1 MVLDTSIKI
10 KKKWSLENKL
20 LLLGLVFQDAG
31 TFSILPLN
39 LFQFII
45 MGIGIVCLVKTLV
58 YKTKW
63 TISPKL
69 LLMFFYIFLI
79 TFILNIRVFDIES
92 VKSTGMFIIIYFIMD
107 YYVIR
112 QKSFLNIIEV
122 LYTAAFIISLI
133 GCIQQLGYISG
144 VNSLYDYTLY
154 GFVRN
159 GAYINGDLLRVTSL
173 YAEPAHLNSL
183 LSGGIYIALLS
194 INKKYDFVNS
204 FKTAII
210 IICTLMTFS
219 SLVYIS
225 VGIVFVAYILWI
237 NQNIMEKL
245 KWVIIG
251 VTLLLIITRLFPDNT
266 QQILDKISTV
276 RTAKSTSSDDLSGFA
291 IISNIKVAI
300 SKMQDW
306 YLFGTGLDSH
316 RLFYFEYIGRIYN
329 SVLMYLNYADA
340 ASLYTRIFS
349 EFGIFGFI
357 FFMGWIIKNI
367 SIATKS
373 KNEYYQFSI
382 LLLIIQGL
390 RNGNYI
396 YIITVL
402 CVCSI
407 IYFRKYSYVLYN
419 LDSKYK
425 NEKCVRPNGEVSALQ
440 KRSTGHSAESNLRLP
455 DYH

>member
-1 MVLDTSIKI
+1 MMLDTSIKK
-10 KKKWSLENKL
+10 KKKWPLENKL
-20 LLLGLVFQDAG
+20 LLLGLIFQDAG

-45 MGIGIVCLVKTLV
+45 MGIGIVCLIKTLV

-63 TISPKL
+63 IISPKL
-69 LLMFFYIFLI
+69 LLIFIYIFLI

-92 VKSTGMFIIIYFIMD
+92 VKSTGMFIIMYFIMY
-107 YYVIR
+107 YYVSR
-112 QKSFLNIIEV
+112 QKPFLDIIEV

-144 VNSLYDYTLY
+144 VNRLYDYTLY

-159 GAYINGDLLRVTSL
+159 GMYINGNILRVTSL

-194 INKKYDFVNS
+194 INKKYTFVNS
-204 FKTAII
+204 LKTTII

-225 VGIVFVAYILWI
+225 VGIVFIAYILWN
-237 NQNIMEKL
+237 NQNLIKKL
-245 KWVIIG
+245 KWTILG
-251 VTLLLIITRLFPDNT
+251 VTLLLIITRFFPDNT
-266 QQILDKISTV
+266 QQILDKISTLK
-276 RTAKSTSSDDLSGFA
+276 TANSTSSNDLSGFA
-291 IISNIKVAI
+291 IISNIKVAVL
-300 SKMQDW
+300 KMQDL

-316 RLFYFEYIGRIYN
+316 RLFYFDYIGSLYS
-329 SVLMYLNYADA
+329 SVLMHLNYADA

-349 EFGIFGFI
+349 EFGIIGLI
-357 FFMGWIIKNI
+357 FFIGWVIRHIF
-367 SIATKS
+367 IATKS
-373 KNEYYQFSI
+373 KNEYYQFSV

-396 YIITVL
+396 YIITAL
-402 CVCSI
+402 SVCSI
-407 IYFRKYSYVLYN
+407 IFFRKNSYGHN
-419 LDSKYK
+419 SLDSKYENIK
-425 NEKCVRPNGEVSALQ
+425 INGQGIL
-440 KRSTGHSAESNLRLP
+440 
-455 DYH
+455 

>member
-1 MVLDTSIKI
+1 MMLDPSIKL
-10 KKKWSLENKL
+10 KKKWPLENKL
-20 LLLGLVFQDAG
+20 LLLGLIFQDAG
-31 TFSILPLN
+31 TFGILPLN

-45 MGIGIVCLVKTLV
+45 MGIGIVCLLKILV

-63 TISPKL
+63 KISPKL
-69 LLMFFYIFLI
+69 LVIFSYIFFI
-79 TFILNIRVFDIES
+79 TFILNVRVFDIES
-92 VKSTGMFIIIYFIMD
+92 VKSTGMFIIIYFIMY
-107 YYVIR
+107 YYVSR
-112 QKSFLNIIEV
+112 QKSFLDIIEV

-154 GFVRN
+154 GFVTN
-159 GAYINGDLLRVTSL
+159 GTYINGNILRVTSL

-194 INKKYDFVNS
+194 INKKYNFVNS

-225 VGIVFVAYILWI
+225 VGIVFIAYILWI
-237 NQNIMEKL
+237 NQNLMKKL
-245 KWVIIG
+245 KWVILG
-251 VTLLLIITRLFPDNT
+251 VTLLLLITRLFPDNT
-266 QQILDKISTV
+266 QQILDKISTLG
-276 RTAKSTSSDDLSGFA
+276 TAKSTSSDDLSGFA

-300 SKMQDW
+300 SKMKDW

-329 SVLMYLNYADA
+329 SVLMYLNDADA

-349 EFGIFGFI
+349 EFGIVGFI
-357 FFMGWIIKNI
+357 FFIGWIVGNI

-396 YIITVL
+396 YIITAL
-402 CVCSI
+402 SVCSI
-407 IYFRKYSYVLYN
+407 LFFSKNSFGYNN
-419 LDSKYK
+419 LDSKYGNENSKRPKEFSEYQNANEVREK
-425 NEKCVRPNGEVSALQ
+425 NTKIKLN
-440 KRSTGHSAESNLRLP
+440 
-455 DYH
+455 